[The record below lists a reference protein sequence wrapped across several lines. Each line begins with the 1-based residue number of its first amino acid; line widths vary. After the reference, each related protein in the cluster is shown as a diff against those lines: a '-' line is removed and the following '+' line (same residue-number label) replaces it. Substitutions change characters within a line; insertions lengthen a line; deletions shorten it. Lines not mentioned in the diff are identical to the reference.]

1 MIGPTPDAPFIYYQ
15 FYRAFPPG
23 SLLIHSSLNLG
34 GFSAAN
40 VDAAFASYWN
50 SLAFLQ
56 TFHVHQIMLAGVP
69 LSAVA
74 GRPRMLELLA
84 ESNQRA
90 GIPVTTDFEEVIAG
104 IRHLGLRRVALAAKW
119 KPEVMQQTADYLTH
133 AGIEVATV
141 HGHALTLHELHE
153 LNMEQSL
160 EVALQL
166 GRAAFAAAPEAD
178 GLLLLGGHWLVMQAV
193 VELEA
198 AFGKPV
204 ITNPGAM
211 YWAALRERGERCAT
225 PEMGALLESLG

>member
-1 MIGPTPDAPFIYYQ
+1 VTDLLPRHRIGMIGPTPDAPFIYYQ

-23 SLLIHSSLNLG
+23 GLLIHSSLNLG

-56 TFHVHQIMLAGVP
+56 TFHVHMIMLGGVP

-84 ESNQRA
+84 ESNARA
-90 GIPVTTDFEEVIAG
+90 GIPVTTDFEEVIA
-104 IRHLGLRRVALAAKW
+104 KW
-119 KPEVMQQTADYLTH
+119 KPEVMQQTADYLAH
-133 AGIEVATV
+133 AGIEVVSV

-166 GRAAFAAAPEAD
+166 GRSAFEAAPQAD

-198 AFGKPV
+198 AFGKPA

-225 PEMGALLESLG
+225 PGMGALLESLG